1 MSVNQTKMRILACLN
16 DGDFSALQV
25 AKMLGMAQK
34 TIRMHLSGLAKLGLA
49 HVHGSKDQAKI
60 YRLGVDTVP
69 EGQRRCKHCFAVKPE
84 TTEFYYFN
92 KRHNAW
98 YGVCWDC
105 KRAYGAKKQAE
116 YRALKIKKA
125 EELEEATISSKE
137 RYLVSEVAPGHRIYR
152 VAGGFRPEHRTPGVA
167 PMQGYAS
174 SLDRIA

>member
-1 MSVNQTKMRILACLN
+1 MSANQTKMRILACLN
-16 DGDFSALQV
+16 DGDYSALQIS
-25 AKMLGMAQK
+25 KMLNMAQK

-49 HVHGSKDQAKI
+49 HVHGSRDQAKI

-69 EGQRRCKHCFAVKPE
+69 EGQRRCKHCFEVKPE

-105 KRAYGAKKQAE
+105 KREYGKKKQAE

-152 VAGGFRPEHRTPGVA
+152 VAGGFRPEHRTPGVSA
-167 PMQGYAS
+167 MQGYAS
-174 SLDRIA
+174 PLDRIA